1 MNNIVIIITDDEGF
15 TVLSDQKA
23 ITFNVNHTMIML
35 TVAKPARQF
44 GHAMQI

>member
-1 MNNIVIIITDDEGF
+1 MIKINY
-15 TVLSDQKA
+15 L
-23 ITFNVNHTMIML
+23 TFGEIKQMVKTALIQRPK